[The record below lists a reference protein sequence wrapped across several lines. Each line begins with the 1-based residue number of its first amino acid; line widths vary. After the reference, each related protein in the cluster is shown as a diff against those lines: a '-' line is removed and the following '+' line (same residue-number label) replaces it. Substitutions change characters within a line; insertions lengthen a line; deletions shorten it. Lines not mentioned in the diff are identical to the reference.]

1 MKNSKVDQP
10 ELIASTNPFARANPM
25 IWEGDEDA
33 QGVFLATEAD
43 DPLAVLGTP
52 TMELREPPRLP
63 EDFSPNPA
71 LRHWLA
77 RLTTTLAKAA
87 TGELREARL
96 DLDELDADSVQAIE
110 EILGAGEVSGE
121 VTLDGVDYK
130 VTEAVLAGIWRVR
143 GNNGQHWIEVGSLP
157 EVMTQAA
164 SSLSKAPFSV
174 ADDEPYVMNAP
185 AVLAEISDRAANWTG
200 GQNNVINFTL
210 LPMSEAD
217 HDMLLSVLGRAALT
231 LESGGFGNCRVMATR
246 IRHVWAVQYL
256 NALGHIILDTMEV
269 GDVPDAVRAA
279 KEDFEDS
286 AERLQEIL
294 ETYLQ

>member
-1 MKNSKVDQP
+1 MKDSNADQP

-25 IWEGDEDA
+25 IWDGDEDP

-52 TMELREPPRLP
+52 PMELREPPRLP
-63 EDFSPNPA
+63 EDFSPNAA
-71 LRHWLA
+71 LRSWLA
-77 RLTTTLAKAA
+77 RLTATLAAA
-87 TGELREARL
+87 AAEGLQDGYL
-96 DLDELDADSVQAIE
+96 DLQELDPDSVQAVE
-110 EILGAGEVSGE
+110 EILGAGEVTGE
-121 VTLDGVDYK
+121 VSLDGVHYR
-130 VTEAVLAGIWRVR
+130 VTEAVLAGVWQVR
-143 GNNGQHWIEVGSLP
+143 GNNGEHWVEVGALP
-157 EVMTQAA
+157 GVMTQAA
-164 SSLSKAPFSV
+164 SSLSKAPFVV
-174 ADDEPYVMNAP
+174 AKEAPYVMNAP
-185 AVLAEISDRAANWTG
+185 AVLAEISDRAANWVG
-200 GQNNVINFTL
+200 GQNSVINFTL